1 LPPDPTRF
9 SVRHLPE
16 SPLLSSAAREEGIVN
31 GADPAVAGAGQAG
44 GIANKNVPHPDEGT
58 SPALMDTQA
67 ASGGL
72 PESFKDLK
80 LEHIRVSQCY
90 GINYNRTLDIVS
102 HDAKVTSL
110 QTSSKANIV
119 YNCLRVEPI
128 VDTREANTI
137 DILCY
142 HAERQGSAFG
152 HPMWLQVRQ
161 GDTVPI
167 LKEKIQKKLVV
178 PNQDYRNWRICR
190 VDSPNDAFPA
200 RNVLRDDENAADLW
214 SFVTGPH
221 AKLWLE
227 HSHPTLRLG
236 DQTPKPRAKPRGL
249 VIK

>member
-1 LPPDPTRF
+1 M
-9 SVRHLPE
+9 
-16 SPLLSSAAREEGIVN
+16 
-31 GADPAVAGAGQAG
+31 VAG
-44 GIANKNVPHPDEGT
+44 
-58 SPALMDTQA
+58 
-67 ASGGL
+67 
-72 PESFKDLK
+72 
-80 LEHIRVSQCY
+80 C
-90 GINYNRTLDIVS
+90 
-102 HDAKVTSL
+102 
-110 QTSSKANIV
+110 
-119 YNCLRVEPI
+119 
-128 VDTREANTI
+128 
-137 DILCY
+137 
-142 HAERQGSAFG
+142 
-152 HPMWLQVRQ
+152 Q

-200 RNVLRDDENAADLW
+200 RNVLRDDESAADLW